1 MNRPDGMTNGKRSIL
16 VLDDDSAVRDSLKF
30 SLGIEGFEV
39 HTYSSAE
46 DLLNDER
53 LLASSCLIVDY
64 HMPAMNGLE
73 VVAKLRDRRSSLPAV
88 LITGRP
94 DADIRARAAAARVAV
109 IEKPFRG
116 TSLIDCIHAA
126 VEGHTQHS

>member
-1 MNRPDGMTNGKRSIL
+1 MNRSGGSDAKRTIL

-39 HTYSSAE
+39 HTYSNAK
-46 DLLNDER
+46 DLLNEER

-73 VVAKLRDRRSSLPAV
+73 VVTKLRERRNSMPAILV
-88 LITGRP
+88 TGHP
-94 DADIRARAAAARVAV
+94 DTNIRQRAAAAGVV
-109 IEKPFRG
+109 LIEKPFRG
-116 TSLIDCIHAA
+116 TSLIDCVHAA
-126 VEGHTQHS
+126 VEGHTQNS